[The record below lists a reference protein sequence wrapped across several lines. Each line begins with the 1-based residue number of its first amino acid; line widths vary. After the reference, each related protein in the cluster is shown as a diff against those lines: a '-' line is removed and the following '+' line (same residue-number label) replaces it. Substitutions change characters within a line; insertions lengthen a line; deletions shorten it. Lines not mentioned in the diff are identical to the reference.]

1 MTGQIMNSLH
11 LDDED
16 FAIVGLSAPER
27 LTFREFHASM
37 NPRMMHTACYA
48 GFYYRLS
55 VHQNKLT
62 LLELVLCTEDDVFE
76 PINQIEP
83 IIDRDVGHY
92 FNVHLPLSFSGKI
105 RVGRKFIN
113 GMYDH
118 MGYQHYTRYETVLD
132 LVFFSGILSSCV
144 DISSRVALA
153 REKLYS
159 KSQTNT
165 LGYSDRIREIE
176 LSFSLQLE
184 DD

>member
-11 LDDED
+11 LDDKD
-16 FAIVGLSAPER
+16 FAIVGLSAPEQ
-27 LTFREFHASM
+27 LTFRHFHTSM

-55 VHQNKLT
+55 VHQDKLT

-83 IIDRDVGHY
+83 IIQNDVGHY
-92 FNVHLPLSFSGKI
+92 FNINLPLSFSGKI
-105 RVGRKFIN
+105 RVGKQLKKE
-113 GMYDH
+113 MYDH

-132 LVFFSGILSSCV
+132 LVFFSGTLSSCV
-144 DISSRVALA
+144 DISSRVASA
-153 REKLYS
+153 RETLNS
-159 KSQTNT
+159 KSQTNS

-176 LSFSLQLE
+176 QSFSLQLE
-184 DD
+184 AD